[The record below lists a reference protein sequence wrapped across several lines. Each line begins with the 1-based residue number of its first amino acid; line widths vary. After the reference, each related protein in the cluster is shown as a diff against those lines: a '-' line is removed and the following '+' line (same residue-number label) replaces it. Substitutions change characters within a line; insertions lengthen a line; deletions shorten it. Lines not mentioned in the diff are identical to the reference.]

1 MLASHFAPWT
11 PGPGESFD
19 SVLAAHLLR
28 RAGFGAS
35 PEEVQQA
42 VDQGLEA
49 TVEGYFADTSEE
61 DADYARVFDSL
72 AGSIVDLEDPGAVQ
86 AWWIHRMVHTRHP
99 LREKLTL
106 FWHGHFATNYNKVG
120 VMPLMQRQLETLR
133 AHAWGDFPDLVLAMA
148 RDPAMLIWLDGQ
160 TNTKEHPNEN
170 FARELM
176 ELFTCGIGNY
186 AECDILEAARAFSG
200 WHREGA
206 EFVFHAEEHD
216 FDRKTIL
223 GRSGRF
229 DGGDV
234 VDILMQVPAT
244 PRFMAGK
251 LLRFFA
257 GEPAPDVLDEA
268 ARLLDSTQLNI
279 KWFLRELFLSRHF
292 HSEACLRK
300 RIASPAEYVIGTV
313 RTLGIR
319 VPAAELRDRMT
330 AMGQELFAPPN
341 VKGWDGE
348 QKWINSAT
356 WPARVA
362 FAQDVSQLDGESPF
376 GRRLPLEATVPLD
389 LTEPEDV
396 VARLDAILM
405 QGGLDEGVR
414 AALRELL
421 VTTDDGAVADTYR
434 GDEGVRYQR
443 NREALAT
450 ILSLPEY
457 HAI

>member
-1 MLASHFAPWT
+1 MAALHFAPWA
-11 PGPGESFD
+11 PAAGESFD
-19 SVLAAHLLR
+19 RARAAHLLR

-35 PEEVQQA
+35 SEEIQQA

-49 TVEGYFADTSEE
+49 TVEGLFADASEE
-61 DADYARVFDSL
+61 DAEFARVFDSL
-72 AGSIVDLEDPGAVQ
+72 AGSIMDLEDPGTAQ
-86 AWWIHRMVHTRHP
+86 AWWVHRLVRTRHP

-120 VMPLMQRQLETLR
+120 EMPLMQRQLDTLR
-133 AHAWGDFPDLVLAMA
+133 ANAWGDFPDLVLAMA
-148 RDPAMLIWLDGQ
+148 RDPAMLVWLDGQ

-186 AECDILEAARAFSG
+186 TEPDVLEAARAFSG

-206 EFVFHAEEHD
+206 EFAFHAEEHD

-234 VDILMQVPAT
+234 VDILMQLPAT

-268 ARLLDSTQLNI
+268 ARLLDSTQLNV
-279 KWFLRELFLSRHF
+279 KWFLRDLFLSRHF
-292 HSEACLRK
+292 YSEACLRK
-300 RIASPAEYVIGTV
+300 RIASPAEYAIGTV

-319 VPAAELRDRMT
+319 VPAAELKDRMA

-356 WPARVA
+356 WPVRVA
-362 FAQDVSQLDGESPF
+362 FAQEVSQLDSESPY
-376 GRRLPLEATVPLD
+376 GRRLPLEAAVPLE
-389 LTEPEDV
+389 LTEPLEV
-396 VARLDAILM
+396 VARLDDVLM
-405 QGGLDEGVR
+405 QGALGEEVR
-414 AALRELL
+414 ADLRELL
-421 VTTDDGAVADTYR
+421 VTGDEGPDPDAYR
-434 GDEGVRYQR
+434 GDVGVRYQR